1 MRLKWCYLLLL
12 GDIMKT
18 SSSEKPRSS
27 GTVTIK
33 LDSADRNRIATLA
46 TMKKRTP
53 HYLMKEAILDYV
65 KKEEAQQSFIHAAET
80 SFEHYK
86 ETGLHISLDEFSTWV
101 DDVQQNPGEPV
112 PACHT

>member
-1 MRLKWCYLLLL
+1 
-12 GDIMKT
+12 MKT
-18 SSSEKPRSS
+18 SPSEKPRSL
-27 GTVTIK
+27 GTVTVK
-33 LDSADRNRIATLA
+33 LDPADRDRIAALA

-65 KKEEAQQSFIHAAET
+65 KKEEARLNFIQAAET

-101 DDVQQNPGEPV
+101 DDVQQNPGVPV

>member
-1 MRLKWCYLLLL
+1 
-12 GDIMKT
+12 MKI
-18 SSSEKPRSS
+18 SSSEKPRSP
-27 GTVTIK
+27 GTVTVK
-33 LDSADRNRIATLA
+33 LDPADRDRIAALA

-65 KKEEAQQSFIHAAET
+65 KKEEARQNFIQAAEA

-86 ETGLHISLDEFSTWV
+86 ETGLHISLDEFSAWV
-101 DDVQQNPGEPV
+101 DDVQQNPDASI